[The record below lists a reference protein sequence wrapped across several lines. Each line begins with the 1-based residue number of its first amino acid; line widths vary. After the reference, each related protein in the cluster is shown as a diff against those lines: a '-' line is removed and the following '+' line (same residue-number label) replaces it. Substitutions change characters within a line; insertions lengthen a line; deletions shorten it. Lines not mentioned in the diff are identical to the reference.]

1 MKPKLFFIFLILT
14 FQVSFSQTVPQSC
27 YQPDTGLYQ
36 YYSKLENIANVD
48 PNFNKTDFINYVTTY
63 GNTTAGNLTLLNNDV
78 LSVSKSFPTSQ
89 TPILQMVISIDS
101 NSDIRNILS
110 NLNNSVSMIECR
122 NNGILLSTNDLKPDN
137 SKIFVTENPIT
148 EKSKLIIRFK
158 N

>member
-1 MKPKLFFIFLILT
+1 M
-14 FQVSFSQTVPQSC
+14 
-27 YQPDTGLYQ
+27 
-36 YYSKLENIANVD
+36 
-48 PNFNKTDFINYVTTY
+48 
-63 GNTTAGNLTLLNNDV
+63 LNNDV